1 MADSEPEIEELEHRR
16 EVTKS
21 GSKGTRLTAVTG
33 DVLGKLA
40 IAIETLNPGS
50 RKNNIINTFNK
61 LCTGYDQVIV
71 SYVAKRDAL
80 VSANKVIETLRD
92 TVGSL
97 EKNSAEAVE
106 KVLATRRGC
115 SCRIAVQAGSMA
127 GRCVTC
133 TCAKANVKCS
143 KVLYGCRC
151 GDDCTRRESE
161 EKEAEGVVKKR
172 MGILK
177 KKVSMA
183 NSLRELGINPE
194 DLVVESEEEEEPER
208 SAAAAA
214 PKKSSSNKKSVE
226 PPKKSSSKKQSVK
239 RNDSLEEGLAN
250 LGFDSKKGKAKA
262 RADSEDEESDEESD
276 EEPKRSAAAA
286 APRKRSS
293 SKKK

>member
-21 GSKGTRLTAVTG
+21 GSKGTRITAVTG

-115 SCRIAVQAGSMA
+115 SCRIALQAGSMA

-194 DLVVESEEEEEPER
+194 DLVVESEEEEDEEPEH

-226 PPKKSSSKKQSVK
+226 SPKSSSNKKSVK

-262 RADSEDEESDEESD
+262 RADSEDEESDEE
-276 EEPKRSAAAA
+276 PKRSAAAA